1 MLTSKRGTCTTK
13 TVMGCL
19 NASVVI
25 SYQCY
30 FGKHE
35 SHTLNLTKQWTMQ
48 LSKNVALEEARHLS
62 GAEPPH
68 CFQERSCHLKR
79 KIVGSWRAKLQ
90 PFWRTLFQH
99 ELKEKIC
106 WVSTFPQRLGFGRR
120 STRRRWSL
128 ERFSIA
134 IWRATRLTSFSVS
147 SSEGA
152 RTGSFPTCFVILFR
166 LLSGSFTGFVQ
177 GNVFGGN
184 HRLNTRIR
192 GVPIIISEVL
202 QATLY
207 GTAFQHEIN
216 HVALFVG
223 HWPILARVSFA
234 PKDPF
239 FLGLESF
246 KMFHGLRLQ
255 PILAVNVCKCAI
267 WRWFPFTSPCLSM
280 GECEAMPAASSV
292 TPFFLVTC
300 AYRQRSL
307 LGDGSWLTSQIQI
320 DSSNDPLPFWDVWAW
335 QFWQWIV
342 QWYSRTKL

>member
-120 STRRRWSL
+120 EYKTAMKSGKIQHCKFEELLGWPVL
-128 ERFSIA
+128 ACPVPKERE
-134 IWRATRLTSFSVS
+134 LV
-147 SSEGA
+147 
-152 RTGSFPTCFVILFR
+152 
-166 LLSGSFTGFVQ
+166 
-177 GNVFGGN
+177 
-184 HRLNTRIR
+184 
-192 GVPIIISEVL
+192 
-202 QATLY
+202 
-207 GTAFQHEIN
+207 AFQH
-216 HVALFVG
+216 VLWYSLDFWVG
-223 HWPILARVSFA
+223 HS
-234 PKDPF
+234 
-239 FLGLESF
+239 LGLCRGMYLEETIVLTLEY
-246 KMFHGLRLQ
+246 G
-255 PILAVNVCKCAI
+255 A
-267 WRWFPFTSPCLSM
+267 FP
-280 GECEAMPAASSV
+280 
-292 TPFFLVTC
+292 
-300 AYRQRSL
+300 
-307 LGDGSWLTSQIQI
+307 
-320 DSSNDPLPFWDVWAW
+320 
-335 QFWQWIV
+335 
-342 QWYSRTKL
+342 